1 MLSGRMGYDIRG
13 GCILVTCRVRPQSHG
28 NPRKSSTSAIT
39 VCKGD
44 VMAGIVEDEP
54 KTPMAGGNVEP
65 NTEDESDMKDETN
78 LGKAAITEV
87 VYLNNAW

>member
-1 MLSGRMGYDIRG
+1 
-13 GCILVTCRVRPQSHG
+13 
-28 NPRKSSTSAIT
+28 
-39 VCKGD
+39 
-44 VMAGIVEDEP
+44 MAGIVEDES

-87 VYLNNAW
+87 AYLNNA